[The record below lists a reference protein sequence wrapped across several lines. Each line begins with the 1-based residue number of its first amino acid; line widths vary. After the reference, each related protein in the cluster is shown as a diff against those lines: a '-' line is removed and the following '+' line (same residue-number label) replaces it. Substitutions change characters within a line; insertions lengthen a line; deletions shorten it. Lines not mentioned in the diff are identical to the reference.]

1 MKASKSGKT
10 PIGPLTFHEIFF
22 LVRAMLQSQCEN
34 TSIGPANRVVLMIIE
49 RKCSRRLSPWKKA

>member
-10 PIGPLTFHEIFF
+10 PIGPLTFQEIFF

-34 TSIGPANRVVLMIIE
+34 TSIEPANRVVLMIIE
-49 RKCSRRLSPWKKA
+49 RKCSRRLSP